1 MEPTTLYTPDL
12 EGAPGGAATSRADVV
27 TLRED
32 TPTGAKTMLVRLH
45 AGGEIVPHG
54 HAAPVQ
60 HFVLGGHCECDG
72 KTLSAGTYVLYP
84 AHSSLSRIR
93 SEEGAEI
100 LIVLDPESP

>member
-1 MEPTTLYTPDL
+1 MEPTILYAPDL
-12 EGAPGGAATSRADVV
+12 EGEAGGDATSNADVV

-32 TPTGAKTMLVRLH
+32 TPSGAKTLLFRLH

-72 KTLSAGTYVLYP
+72 KTFGPGTYVLYP
-84 AHSSLSRIR
+84 AHSTLARI
-93 SEEGAEI
+93 SSQEGAEI
-100 LIVLDPESP
+100 LVVLDPESA